1 VPLKATRNTLRN
13 SDSWT
18 AGARGAGSQSTGIEA
33 RENNHRFGAVNG
45 AEESDSLMIKEEFH
59 FTLVNYEI
67 GDLHRALILLYKE
80 LRENQEDLESFRSLV
95 KKLGFPQIG

>member
-1 VPLKATRNTLRN
+1 
-13 SDSWT
+13 
-18 AGARGAGSQSTGIEA
+18 
-33 RENNHRFGAVNG
+33 
-45 AEESDSLMIKEEFH
+45 MIKEEFH